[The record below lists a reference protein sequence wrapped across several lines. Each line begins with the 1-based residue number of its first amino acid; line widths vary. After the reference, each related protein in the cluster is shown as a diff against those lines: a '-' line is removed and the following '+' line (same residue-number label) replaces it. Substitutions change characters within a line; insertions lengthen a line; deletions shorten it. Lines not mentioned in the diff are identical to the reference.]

1 MSIYAK
7 LTQIQN
13 GMRVTKDKR
22 NDFGKY
28 TYRSAEMIYEAAK
41 PLCLEHG
48 VTLSMS
54 DEVVQIGE
62 RYYIK
67 ATATLTDGTETISKS
82 AYAREAEQMK
92 GQSDPQV
99 SGSTSSYARKYAL
112 QGMFLLDDNK
122 DPDEL
127 ENGGK
132 VEPKRAE
139 KSKTAGT
146 ISEAKVQELVDLA
159 KIKDKDLGMIK
170 MSISKKYNK
179 TKIEDLTP
187 EELAPIMD
195 WLRGL

>member
-1 MSIYAK
+1 MSIYKK
-7 LTQIQN
+7 LTDIQN
-13 GMRVTKDKR
+13 GMRVTKDKT
-22 NDFGKY
+22 NSFGKY
-28 TYRSAEMIYEAAK
+28 TYRSAEMIYESAK

-48 VTLSMS
+48 VNLTLH
-54 DEVVQIGE
+54 DEVELIGE

-67 ATATLTDGTETISKS
+67 ATAILTDGTETISKT

-112 QGMFLLDDNK
+112 QGLFLLDDNK

-132 VEPKRAE
+132 VEPKRSE
-139 KSKTAGT
+139 KAKTAGA

>member
-112 QGMFLLDDNK
+112 QGLFLLDDNK
-122 DPDEL
+122 DPDEVEDAPERKPNGLMSNVL
-127 ENGGK
+127 E
-132 VEPKRAE
+132 
-139 KSKTAGT
+139 
-146 ISEAKVQELVDLA
+146 
-159 KIKDKDLGMIK
+159 
-170 MSISKKYNK
+170 
-179 TKIEDLTP
+179 KIEYLNDPKLLPGILKAYKKDNLSKFADGELKTLSAQLDVKIERM
-187 EELAPIMD
+187 EE
-195 WLRGL
+195 GK

>member
-54 DEVVQIGE
+54 DEVIQIGE

-112 QGMFLLDDNK
+112 QGLFLLDDNK
-122 DPDEL
+122 DPDEVENVPDGKPNGLMSNVL
-127 ENGGK
+127 E
-132 VEPKRAE
+132 
-139 KSKTAGT
+139 
-146 ISEAKVQELVDLA
+146 
-159 KIKDKDLGMIK
+159 
-170 MSISKKYNK
+170 
-179 TKIEDLTP
+179 KIEYLNDPKLLP
-187 EELAPIMD
+187 GILKAYKKDNLNKFADGELKKLSEQLDVKIVLMEE
-195 WLRGL
+195 GK